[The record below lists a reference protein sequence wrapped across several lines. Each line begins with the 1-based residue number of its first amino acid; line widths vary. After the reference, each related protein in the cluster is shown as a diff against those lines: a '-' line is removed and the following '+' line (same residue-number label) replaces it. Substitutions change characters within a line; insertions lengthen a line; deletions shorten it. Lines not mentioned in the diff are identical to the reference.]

1 MKKKHFKVKTAV
13 DILLNNICKHEA
25 IFFQHLVTLYI
36 CLFQHLVTLYIC
48 LFQHL
53 VTLSHVSK
61 ALCVNEP
68 FWRVAFG
75 EMSYVEILLR
85 RGRNRTKHSNSF
97 PSLSLS
103 FSLFSATEAR
113 FIALYYSFC
122 FLFFHPKWIEWCTPR
137 YNLDKFI
144 IFKTYC
150 SGYFTFIN
158 ISFHLYLYNKRL
170 NLHWNQ
176 FINWL

>member
-75 EMSYVEILLR
+75 EISYVEILLR

-103 FSLFSATEAR
+103 HSLSLVQPKLDLLPSIILFVFYFFTQNELND
-113 FIALYYSFC
+113 AL
-122 FLFFHPKWIEWCTPR
+122 PVIT
-137 YNLDKFI
+137 
-144 IFKTYC
+144 
-150 SGYFTFIN
+150 
-158 ISFHLYLYNKRL
+158 
-170 NLHWNQ
+170 
-176 FINWL
+176 

>member
-36 CLFQHLVTLYIC
+36 CLFQHLVTL
-48 LFQHL
+48 
-53 VTLSHVSK
+53 SHVSK
-61 ALCVNEP
+61 ARCVNEP

-75 EMSYVEILLR
+75 EISYVEILLR

-103 FSLFSATEAR
+103 HSLSLVQPKLDLLPSIILFVFYFFTQNELND
-113 FIALYYSFC
+113 AL
-122 FLFFHPKWIEWCTPR
+122 PVIT
-137 YNLDKFI
+137 
-144 IFKTYC
+144 
-150 SGYFTFIN
+150 
-158 ISFHLYLYNKRL
+158 
-170 NLHWNQ
+170 
-176 FINWL
+176 